1 GDCRSR
7 RCHDFVDHDCFSLVA
22 LDRTHAVCGRLSNI
36 CAFIEHFTQPDRPPS
51 RAIIEK
57 TCGYRAVVYTFPR
70 RSGGAM
76 PIAHRAAAGR
86 NRTASAPARAAAA
99 NIIAPNAAA
108 VTPAAEIQAFAGDP
122 NFMASLARGLTVIR
136 AFTQQRRPMT
146 IAQLSQRTA
155 IPRAAVRRCLYT
167 LAALGYVGTEDGRS
181 YALRPRILALGHAFL
196 SSTPLVYAVQPLL
209 DQITSMLHES
219 SSMAVLENDEIL
231 YIARSSTTTRL
242 LSIELGI
249 GSRLPAYCT
258 SMGRVLLAGLPA
270 AELEAYLS
278 RVPLVKLT
286 GRTVST
292 ADELKAALQA
302 VRRDGYCVVD
312 QELEIGLR
320 SIAVPVHDRV
330 GRAVAAINVGTQSSR
345 VSVSEMESRFLP
357 PLRAAAHEL
366 ALLLAR

>member
-1 GDCRSR
+1 
-7 RCHDFVDHDCFSLVA
+7 VA
-22 LDRTHAVCGRLSNI
+22 
-36 CAFIEHFTQPDRPPS
+36 
-51 RAIIEK
+51 K
-57 TCGYRAVVYTFPR
+57 
-70 RSGGAM
+70 
-76 PIAHRAAAGR
+76 RAAAGR
-86 NRTASAPARAAAA
+86 TRVAAKLAPAS
-99 NIIAPNAAA
+99 IIAPNASP
-108 VTPAAEIQAFAGDP
+108 VTSAAEIQSFAGDP
-122 NFMASLARGLTVIR
+122 NFMASLARGLAVIR
-136 AFTQQRRPMT
+136 AFTQQRRHLT
-146 IAQLSQRTA
+146 IAQLSQRTG

-167 LAALGYVGTEDGRS
+167 LSALGYVASEDGRS

-219 SSMAVLENDEIL
+219 SSMAVLEGDEIL

-258 SMGRVLLAGLPA
+258 SMGRVLLAGLSA
-270 AELEAYLS
+270 TELDAYLS

-292 ADELKAALQA
+292 SDELKDALQA
-302 VRRDGYCVVD
+302 VRRNGYCVVD

-345 VSVSEMESRFLP
+345 VSVSEMETRFLP